1 MSTSD
6 PVFVAGIATL
16 SVTSQP
22 LPTSS
27 GPQASISVVVTDSAG
42 NTYPAVVLTGAE
54 TPTPWS
60 YSATYASG
68 AATAV
73 ATALDTSGNAIG
85 TPGSYSFTV
94 QAAAPP
100 STFNAPSGFT
110 FVPAAT
116 NSATAANHAA
126 ASVKA

>member
-1 MSTSD
+1 MSTPD

-22 LPTSS
+22 LPTSNAA
-27 GPQASISVVVTDSAG
+27 QASISVVVADSAG

-68 AATAV
+68 PATAV
-73 ATALDTSGNAIG
+73 ATALDTSGATIG

-94 QAAAPP
+94 QAAPP
-100 STFNAPSGFT
+100 ASTFNAPSGFA

-116 NSATAANHAA
+116 NSATAAIHAA

>member
-1 MSTSD
+1 MSTPS

-22 LPTSS
+22 LPSS
-27 GPQASISVVVTDSAG
+27 NAPQASVSVAVTDSAG
-42 NTYPAVVLTGAE
+42 NSYPAVVLTGAE

-60 YSATYASG
+60 FSATYASG
-68 AATAV
+68 SATAI
-73 ATALDTSGNAIG
+73 ATALDTSGAPIG

-116 NSATAANHAA
+116 NSATAAIHAA
-126 ASVKA
+126 ASLKT

>member
-1 MSTSD
+1 MNTPS

-16 SVTSQP
+16 AVVSQP
-22 LPTSS
+22 LPASNAA
-27 GPQASISVVVTDSAG
+27 QASVSIVVTDSAG

-68 AATAV
+68 PATAV
-73 ATALDTSGNAIG
+73 ATALDTSGATIG
-85 TPGSYSFTV
+85 TPGTYLFTV

-100 STFNAPSGFT
+100 STFSAPSGFS

-116 NSATAANHAA
+116 NSATAAVHAA
-126 ASVKA
+126 TSLKT